1 MMIVAVVRRLIRSL
15 TWFNRRLLMRVVG
28 GCLLLWLM
36 GFGWWLFSLP
46 PVMTDAVA
54 IATGAAVG
62 GNDALASPVPS
73 NLPPNLVPPNLVP
86 ADAIV
91 VLTGGVGRINRGFS
105 LLADGLAPRLFISG
119 VHKKVDAQQMAKAKG
134 AVEAKRRWLD
144 CCVTLGYHARDTIE
158 NAAEVADWVQKQDPP
173 VAHLY
178 LVTHRLH
185 MPRALY
191 LLRQSLP
198 DQIVITPYPIADPY
212 GRADWRFWSFAI
224 SEYSKGLAV
233 RMLY

>member
-1 MMIVAVVRRLIRSL
+1 MMIVAVVRRLIRFL

-54 IATGAAVG
+54 VGGQDGAA
-62 GNDALASPVPS
+62 PMMPR
-73 NLPPNLVPPNLVP
+73 NLVP

-91 VLTGGVGRINRGFS
+91 VLTGGVGRINSGLS

-119 VHKKVDAQQMAKAKG
+119 VHKKVDTQQMAKAKG
-134 AVEAKRRWLD
+134 AGEGKRRWLD

>member
-1 MMIVAVVRRLIRSL
+1 MMIVAVVRRLIRFL

-36 GFGWWLFSLP
+36 GFGGWLFSLP
-46 PVMTDAVA
+46 PVMTDA
-54 IATGAAVG
+54 AAVG
-62 GNDALASPVPS
+62 SQDGAAPMMPR
-73 NLPPNLVPPNLVP
+73 NLVP

-91 VLTGGVGRINRGFS
+91 VLTGGVGRINSGLS

-191 LLRQSLP
+191 LLSQSLP

-224 SEYSKGLAV
+224 SEYSKGLAM

>member
-1 MMIVAVVRRLIRSL
+1 MMIVAVVRRPIRSL

-54 IATGAAVG
+54 VGNQDGAA
-62 GNDALASPVPS
+62 PMM
-73 NLPPNLVPPNLVP
+73 PPNLVP

-144 CCVTLGYHARDTIE
+144 CCVTLGYQARDTIE

-198 DQIVITPYPIADPY
+198 DQIVITPYPIANPY
-212 GRADWRFWSFAI
+212 GRANWRFWSFAI

>member
-15 TWFNRRLLMRVVG
+15 TWCNRRLLMQVVG
-28 GCLLLWLM
+28 GGLLLWLM
-36 GFGWWLFSLP
+36 GFGGWLFSLP

-54 IATGAAVG
+54 VGGQDGAA
-62 GNDALASPVPS
+62 PMMPR
-73 NLPPNLVPPNLVP
+73 NLVP

-91 VLTGGVGRINRGFS
+91 VLTGGVGRINSGLS

-119 VHKKVDAQQMAKAKG
+119 VHKKVDTQQMAKAKG
-134 AVEAKRRWLD
+134 AGEAKRRWLD

-233 RMLY
+233 RTLY

>member
-28 GCLLLWLM
+28 GGLLLWLI
-36 GFGWWLFSLP
+36 GFGGWLFSLP
-46 PVMTDAVA
+46 PVMTDA
-54 IATGAAVG
+54 AAVG
-62 GNDALASPVPS
+62 SQDGAAPMMPR
-73 NLPPNLVPPNLVP
+73 NLVP

-91 VLTGGVGRINRGFS
+91 VLTGGVGRINSGLS

-119 VHKKVDAQQMAKAKG
+119 VHKKVDTQQMAKAKG
-134 AVEAKRRWLD
+134 AGEAKRRWLD